1 MNVELTFY
9 WIQKW
14 RNFVSFIDAAHL
26 ITSISFNSFRK
37 FSGDHEN
44 VWEWSDSFLNSH
56 KHIKI
61 VRIKVHKVHGMF
73 IICPKIIHSLLV
85 HSLWEPGKTHTN
97 ANHSLS
103 DVTTPKHSDQTFF
116 RAVMLLV
123 FASEYVFPEGG
134 IYVRKISRKK
144 KKENTFSIKK
154 KVRLKK
160 IRQKTRSRSGKK
172 ERFKKNDS
180 GQEKRKKTHS
190 RPRK

>member
-14 RNFVSFIDAAHL
+14 RNFVSFIDATHL

-61 VRIKVHKVHGMF
+61 VRVKVHRVHGMF
-73 IICPKIIHSLLV
+73 KICPKIIHSLLV

-103 DVTTPKHSDQTFF
+103 DVKPQNTQIRHFF
-116 RAVMLLV
+116 ARLCCLYSRANMS
-123 FASEYVFPEGG
+123 FQKGEYMKE
-134 IYVRKISRKK
+134 IYLEK